1 MPLFLDNFITAT
13 LDWRMLERLQTVAS
27 VPVLPVDNG
36 VSKFFS
42 GDFFVL
48 LADLLVLLFK
58 A

>member
-13 LDWRMLERLQTVAS
+13 LDWRMLERLQTV
-27 VPVLPVDNG
+27 DNG
-36 VSKFFS
+36 VSKVFS